1 MPEQNRTIYLDNAAT
16 TVADPEVAKVM
27 QPYFTEKYGNPS
39 SLYSLGQNVRADIDN
54 ARQSVADAIG
64 AQFEEIIFTSGGTE
78 SINFAIHGTVMS
90 KEGKG
95 NHIITTGIEHHAV
108 LEPLQFLAKRD
119 FEITTVPVDKNGIVD
134 PSDIKNAITDKTILI
149 TTMMANNEVGT
160 IEPISAIGNIAR
172 EAGIAFLTD
181 TVQVIG
187 SIPVDVSKLNCDML
201 AISAHKFYGPKG
213 IGILYVKKGTRI
225 TPYIRGG
232 AQERNRRAGTENV
245 AGIIGMAKA
254 VEIAMN
260 GMEDRS
266 KRITKLRDKLID
278 GIFERI
284 DGVRLNGHRTIR
296 LPNNVNVCI
305 RGVEGEAILLMLD
318 MKGICASSG
327 SACTSGSLEPSHV
340 LLGMGVPQEVAHGS
354 LRLTLSKHTTEE
366 EIDFVLNE
374 LPPIVER
381 LRQMS
386 PYIQPEKYYVMFPPR
401 HN

>member
-1 MPEQNRTIYLDNAAT
+1 MQEQNKKIIYLDNAAT
-16 TVADPEVAKVM
+16 TLVDPEVAKVM

-39 SLYSLGQNVRADIDN
+39 SLYSIGQNVRADIDN

-78 SINFAIHGTVMS
+78 SINFAIHGTVIS

-108 LEPLQFLAKRD
+108 LEPLQFLAKRG

-160 IEPISAIGNIAR
+160 IEPISAIGKIAQ
-172 EAGIAFLTD
+172 EAGITFLTD

-187 SIPVDVSKLNCDML
+187 SIPVDVNKLNCDML
-201 AISAHKFYGPKG
+201 AMSAHKFYGPKG

-245 AGIIGMAKA
+245 TGIIGMAKA
-254 VEIAMN
+254 VEIAIN
-260 GMEDRS
+260 GIEERS
-266 KRITKLRDKLID
+266 QRITKLRDKLID

-296 LPNNVNVCI
+296 LQNNVNVCI

-386 PYIQPEKYYVMFPPR
+386 PYIQPEKYYVMKGR
-401 HN
+401 